1 MPAVDPVNVPLDEP
15 IVATDVLLLLHT
27 PAPDA
32 SVSVVDAPVQIAL
45 LAPVIDAGAGDT
57 VTTIVVLQPDDTVKM
72 IVDVPVPVPVTT
84 PPLLTVAAAVLL
96 LV

>member
-45 LAPVIDAGAGDT
+45 LAPVIGAGAGDT
-57 VTTIVVLQPDDTVKM
+57 DTMVVVIQPDDT
-72 IVDVPVPVPVTT
+72 
-84 PPLLTVAAAVLL
+84 L
-96 LV
+96 